1 MHDVE
6 LEKIQDGV
14 LSGDF
19 KFNLHVSTGKII
31 ERFTDNFETKSVPT
45 PGACFSASLKLPGGM
60 SGSPI
65 FDDERIYVHGVV
77 SKGWEDE
84 NGPTDFGFGSM
95 LASSLNIPIKLMAG
109 KTLIDLMKTDEH
121 GISKLSIPDA

>member
-1 MHDVE
+1 
-6 LEKIQDGV
+6 
-14 LSGDF
+14 
-19 KFNLHVSTGKII
+19 
-31 ERFTDNFETKSVPT
+31 
-45 PGACFSASLKLPGGM
+45 M

-95 LASSLNIPIKLMAG
+95 LAHSLALPIKPLGDKALLELQ
-109 KTLIDLMKTDEH
+109 KSNDH
-121 GISKLSIPDA
+121 GMPKLSVPGA